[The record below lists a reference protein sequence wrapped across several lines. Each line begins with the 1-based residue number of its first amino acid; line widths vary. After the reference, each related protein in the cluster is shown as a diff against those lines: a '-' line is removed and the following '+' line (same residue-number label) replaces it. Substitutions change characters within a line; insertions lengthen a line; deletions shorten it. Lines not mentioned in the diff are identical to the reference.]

1 MFISDMFYLDECRLF
16 IPPTKVD
23 TFKDDVSQQPR
34 SNAQARSE
42 DNNCTGNWLA
52 ANMVEED
59 KIQVFDQTGI
69 FLMACRHGFVKSV
82 AEMKH
87 SRELSK
93 YALATINRLLDVC
106 GDGQGI
112 GHNFGC
118 TLRKTVASSSIG
130 EKAKRLGLTIT
141 VNAFHGYAHNRQFL
155 LIYEGR
161 FLLNNYRQAI
171 SIIHDYSPVVE
182 KFQTLHNIS
191 NTDFVR
197 WNLEELALIGNLST
211 GFEYDVMT
219 VTYVDELDKLQQ
231 LEAKTNKIT
240 SSSFLTYTPSHF
252 GSDFAED
259 EAKSLYQRLTRQ
271 KKCVEELEHQAKMTT
286 RWDELHSEFIKA
298 KEFIGHQHFIL
309 VVEELKGLVI
319 QRLLELSK
327 ANLSGTGYKM
337 RKQISRALAKRS
349 GAIRTALQKYNWM
362 APKQNPPRPILEYS
376 EIVSY
381 ATLVSAK
388 RQVAI
393 KFFKIQCAKEEV
405 LQLNVEVQRLHVW
418 IDNEDRTLFESYNA
432 TKVNSPLLAA
442 KLYLLYA
449 KQHRINNVHCNRLRC
464 IYKLEGYTRQIYSML
479 GDMSAGS
486 NHNEND
492 DLDLTLIKDE
502 LNNEAVRLEDYI
514 RGIS

>member
-1 MFISDMFYLDECRLF
+1 
-16 IPPTKVD
+16 
-23 TFKDDVSQQPR
+23 
-34 SNAQARSE
+34 
-42 DNNCTGNWLA
+42 
-52 ANMVEED
+52 
-59 KIQVFDQTGI
+59 
-69 FLMACRHGFVKSV
+69 
-82 AEMKH
+82 
-87 SRELSK
+87 
-93 YALATINRLLDVC
+93 
-106 GDGQGI
+106 
-112 GHNFGC
+112 
-118 TLRKTVASSSIG
+118 
-130 EKAKRLGLTIT
+130 
-141 VNAFHGYAHNRQFL
+141 
-155 LIYEGR
+155 
-161 FLLNNYRQAI
+161 
-171 SIIHDYSPVVE
+171 
-182 KFQTLHNIS
+182 
-191 NTDFVR
+191 
-197 WNLEELALIGNLST
+197 
-211 GFEYDVMT
+211 
-219 VTYVDELDKLQQ
+219 
-231 LEAKTNKIT
+231 
-240 SSSFLTYTPSHF
+240 
-252 GSDFAED
+252 
-259 EAKSLYQRLTRQ
+259 
-271 KKCVEELEHQAKMTT
+271 MTT

-381 ATLVSAK
+381 ATLGEFMLLKYLRHNILAKPWTVSAK